1 MRTVSECCTLIPT
14 RYTCA
19 QAPSWGRS
27 FLVSAGGYSHKPPH
41 HRAHLHPRHGPYA
54 PRIRRAAARQGSLIG
69 VLTTGSPPSEAQR
82 RPGPFRQAL
91 RELGWIEG
99 KHIAFESRYAVEQ
112 LDRLPDLAA
121 ELVRLRPDVIV
132 TTETPALRAAQQA
145 TTTVPIMTTGA
156 AMLVEQG
163 IVASLAQPGGNITG
177 LSESSPDLVGKR
189 LELLKNVVPGLA

>member
-1 MRTVSECCTLIPT
+1 
-14 RYTCA
+14 
-19 QAPSWGRS
+19 
-27 FLVSAGGYSHKPPH
+27 
-41 HRAHLHPRHGPYA
+41 
-54 PRIRRAAARQGSLIG
+54 
-69 VLTTGSPPSEAQR
+69 
-82 RPGPFRQAL
+82 
-91 RELGWIEG
+91 
-99 KHIAFESRYAVEQ
+99 
-112 LDRLPDLAA
+112 
-121 ELVRLRPDVIV
+121 LVRLRPDVIV